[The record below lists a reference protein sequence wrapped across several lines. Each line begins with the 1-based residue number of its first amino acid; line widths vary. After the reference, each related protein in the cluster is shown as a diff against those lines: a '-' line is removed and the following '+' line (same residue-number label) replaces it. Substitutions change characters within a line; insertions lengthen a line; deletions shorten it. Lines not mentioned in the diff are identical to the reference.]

1 MLGAYPFMS
10 EHMPLYLHER
20 DYKVD
25 MSNPYVR
32 SFLDEVA
39 WFGDFYTYGR
49 LDSDKVVVNSLFC
62 SEFFSTYC
70 KQQKQR
76 LDKRNKSKK
85 LNNTIVFGSRKI
97 D

>member
-1 MLGAYPFMS
+1 MS
-10 EHMPLYLHER
+10 EYMPLYLHER

-25 MSNPYVR
+25 LSNPYVR

-49 LDSDKVVVNSLFC
+49 LDSDKVVANSLFC
-62 SEFFSTYC
+62 SRFFHIYL

-85 LNNTIVFGSRKI
+85 LNNSIVFGSRKI